1 MTSTSITAAL
11 RSAPRAANFCLH
23 TDHARLG
30 CDRARILLKNTTGR
44 QLRQLRHSAATHLG
58 DQHVALQM
66 IMAKT
71 RHKSPRKAMR
81 YVNPG
86 PAATARVTE
95 LLDPPRC
102 RQ

>member
-81 YVNPG
+81 YVNPS
-86 PAATARVTE
+86 PTAVAQVTE
-95 LLDPPRC
+95 LLDPPR
-102 RQ
+102 RKH